1 MMASLDQYGEH
12 LAGSF
17 SIATASGQPGVY
29 SAKSSGPGILLTPLG
44 AMLLLAVVGIL
55 AGLFWRERKRLARAR
70 KENQAP
76 ASPTDPGQV
85 QRLTREIL
93 EARSRDQRRISQAL
107 HDGVGQNLAGIAMML
122 TGIETRMREEALPLA
137 DEIAKING
145 LIEKTSERSVEI
157 TMTRGLSAVDLRNGS
172 LTAALRDLAAKNQ
185 ALFGVPCRFTAA
197 DIPELDESVALH
209 LYRIAQEALT
219 NAIRHGTPGKI
230 DLGLITVGKQLLLT
244 IADDGTGIMEKTKD
258 PRGRGLR
265 IMNLRAE
272 KVGGTFDVR
281 CPPEGGTLVEVR
293 CPLLANGSD
302 ST

>member
-1 MMASLDQYGEH
+1 MMVSLD
-12 LAGSF
+12 S
-17 SIATASGQPGVY
+17 ASGHLPANFSVAMATGPADTGGG
-29 SAKSSGPGILLTPLG
+29 SAAGIVLTPLG
-44 AMLLLAVVGIL
+44 ALLLAALVATL
-55 AGLFWRERKRLARAR
+55 AALFWRERQRLARLR
-70 KENQAP
+70 KEGPDPAP
-76 ASPTDPGQV
+76 PTDSELV
-85 QRLTREIL
+85 QRLSREIL

-122 TGIETRMREEALPLA
+122 TGIETRMREDSLPLA

-157 TMTRGLSAVDLRNGS
+157 TLTRGLSSVDLRNGS

-185 ALFGVPCRFTAA
+185 SLFGVPCRFTAA

-219 NAIRHGTPGKI
+219 NAIRHGSPRKI

-244 IADDGTGIMEKTKD
+244 IADDGTGIMDKTKD

-272 KVGGTFDVR
+272 KVGGTLDVR

>member
-1 MMASLDQYGEH
+1 MV
-12 LAGSF
+12 AGPSDI
-17 SIATASGQPGVY
+17 SVDGG
-29 SAKSSGPGILLTPLG
+29 SAPGILLTPLG
-44 AMLLLAVVGIL
+44 ALLLAALVAVL
-55 AGLFWRERKRLARAR
+55 VALYWRERNRLARLR
-70 KENQAP
+70 KEGQD
-76 ASPTDPGQV
+76 PTPQTDSELV

-93 EARSRDQRRISQAL
+93 AARSRDQRRISQAL

-122 TGIETRMREEALPLA
+122 TGIETRMREDNLPLA
-137 DEIAKING
+137 DEIAKINS
-145 LIEKTSERSVEI
+145 LIEKTSERAVEI
-157 TMTRGLSAVDLRNGS
+157 TLTRGLPTVDLRHGS

-185 ALFGVPCRFTAA
+185 ALFEIPCRFTAA

-219 NAIRHGTPGKI
+219 NAIRHGSPGKI
-230 DLGLITVGKQLLLT
+230 DLGLMTVGKQLLLT

-272 KVGGTFDVR
+272 KVGGTLDVR